1 MTALELR
8 IAIDALGLTQSSLA
22 RTLEVS
28 RRQVVHWAAGTY
40 PVPVTVALLLN
51 LMLTTGSTP
60 KDLYQSLGLGEH
72 SGPGG

>member
-1 MTALELR
+1 MTAFELR

-28 RRQVVHWAAGTY
+28 RRQVVNWAAGTY

-51 LMLTTGSTP
+51 LMLTTGSTA
-60 KDLYQSLGLGEH
+60 KDLYLGQRRR
-72 SGPGG
+72 SVPGG

>member
-40 PVPVTVALLLN
+40 PVPTPIALLLN
-51 LMLTTGSTP
+51 LMLTTGSTV
-60 KDLYQSLGLGEH
+60 KDLRDLPLPSSQRCRN
-72 SGPGG
+72 